1 MMLGIKHVEH
11 VLLCCTCGQVLEM
24 KASFERQTDL
34 HDQFFK
40 QLESAPDGF
49 SVVSEYYGRG
59 ILHSADR

>member
-1 MMLGIKHVEH
+1 
-11 VLLCCTCGQVLEM
+11 VLEM